1 MLDAC
6 FWMLVENPVFSG
18 DKKIT
23 ENFLYNTINLFC
35 APFLQ
40 IE

>member
-1 MLDAC
+1 MLDSG
-6 FWMLVENPVFSG
+6 FWMLAQAPVFSG

-23 ENFLYNTINLFC
+23 ENFLYNTINLFY

>member
-1 MLDAC
+1 MLDAG
-6 FWMLVENPVFSG
+6 FWML

-23 ENFLYNTINLFC
+23 ENFLYIIINLFYV
-35 APFLQ
+35 PFLQ